1 MDLHNIEKD
10 IETTRNHLSGINI
23 INEAK
28 TLFEE
33 YVSNEK
39 QMFQDYIITGQFIKE
54 VVQTIFPNKLVYEW
68 ASSSFVNNEEQL
80 LWIIKKLEE
89 IKRKAEKTKYFYSN
103 RQTKSKYQHK
113 RESKPEKMKN
123 TLSSIEKR
131 ENYKRRKKEMEQK
144 IQIKRQK
151 NTYRKRWKKK
161 IK

>member
-1 MDLHNIEKD
+1 M
-10 IETTRNHLSGINI
+10 SI

-39 QMFQDYIITGQFIKE
+39 RIFQDYLITENFMKE
-54 VVQTIFPNKLVYEW
+54 AVQTIFPNSLIYQW

-89 IKRKAEKTKYFYSN
+89 IKRKAEKTKYFFSN

-113 RESKPEKMKN
+113 EELKPEIMKT
-123 TLSSIEKR
+123 TLSSIEKI
-131 ENYKRRKKEMEQK
+131 ENYK
-144 IQIKRQK
+144 
-151 NTYRKRWKKK
+151 
-161 IK
+161 